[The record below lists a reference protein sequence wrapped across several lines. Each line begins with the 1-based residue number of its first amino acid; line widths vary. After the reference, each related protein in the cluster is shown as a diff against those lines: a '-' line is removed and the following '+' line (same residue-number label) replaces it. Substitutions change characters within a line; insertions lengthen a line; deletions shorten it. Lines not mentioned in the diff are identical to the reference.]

1 MHGWVI
7 ISVLGSDHDCYIF
20 LQVQD
25 QSYELIIHGLESSTS
40 TADLKGYFEQYGDVS
55 VAEVSLRIHVCVCVC
70 VYACVCM

>member
-1 MHGWVI
+1 MTAY
-7 ISVLGSDHDCYIF
+7 SCYIF

-55 VAEVSLRIHVCVCVC
+55 VAEVSLRIHVC
-70 VYACVCM
+70 ACVCT